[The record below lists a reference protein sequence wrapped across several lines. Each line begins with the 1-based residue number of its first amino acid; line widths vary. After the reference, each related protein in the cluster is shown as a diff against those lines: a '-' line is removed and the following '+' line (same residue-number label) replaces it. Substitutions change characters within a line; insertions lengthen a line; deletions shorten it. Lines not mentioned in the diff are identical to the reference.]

1 MGAEPGDIARGD
13 SRYVRRSGFVDVL
26 MGAEADAMCN
36 AEYRKR
42 DEDRVN
48 QRNGYRHREW
58 DTRAGTIDLAIPK
71 LRKGTYFPD
80 WLLEP
85 RRRSEKALWVAIATA
100 YLVGVSTRRVDKLAK
115 ALGMKGIS
123 KSQVSHIAGQLDA
136 DVKAFR
142 ERTLTSRYPYVWLD
156 AIAIKTRE
164 NKHVVSVA
172 VVVAIGVRDDGH
184 REVLGVDIITQE
196 SGPGWSDFLR
206 GLVNRGLTGVK
217 LVISDA
223 HSGLKSAIS
232 SELSGASW
240 QRCRTHFMRNVLTK
254 VPKSS
259 QAFVASI
266 IRTVF
271 AQVDVESVEAQY
283 GRVCETL
290 SKNFPKVVEMLEEAQ
305 EEVLAFRHFPACHW
319 RKVWSNNPLER
330 LNKEIRRRTNVVG
343 IFPNREAVIRLV
355 GALLAEQNDEWVEA
369 RRYMTIGS
377 LSQLDAAQDDKEEV
391 AVLPNATPELN
402 DAA

>member
-1 MGAEPGDIARGD
+1 
-13 SRYVRRSGFVDVL
+13 
-26 MGAEADAMCN
+26 
-36 AEYRKR
+36 
-42 DEDRVN
+42 
-48 QRNGYRHREW
+48 
-58 DTRAGTIDLAIPK
+58 
-71 LRKGTYFPD
+71 
-80 WLLEP
+80 
-85 RRRSEKALWVAIATA
+85 
-100 YLVGVSTRRVDKLAK
+100 
-115 ALGMKGIS
+115 MKGIS
-123 KSQVSHIAGQLDA
+123 KSQVSRIAGQLDE

-156 AIAIKTRE
+156 AISIKTRE

-184 REVLGVDIITQE
+184 REVLGLDIITEE

-206 GLVNRGLTGVK
+206 GLVERGLTGVK

-223 HSGLKSAIS
+223 HSGLKTAIF

-271 AQVDVESVEAQY
+271 AQADVESVEAQY

-290 SKNFPKVVEMLEEAQ
+290 SKNFPKVVEMLEDAQ
-305 EEVLAFRHFPACHW
+305 EEVLAFRHFPTCHW
-319 RKVWSNNPLER
+319 RKIWSNNPLER

-343 IFPNREAVIRLV
+343 IFPNRDAVIRLV

-377 LSQLDAAQDDKEEV
+377 LSQLDAAHDDKDEV
-391 AVLPNATPELN
+391 AALPNATPELE